1 MIKSEGA
8 QANVKKPHVM
18 QEVHVVNERCTLNCA
33 NSCEG
38 R

>member
-1 MIKSEGA
+1 MIKSEAA
-8 QANVKKPHVM
+8 QAKVKKPHVM
-18 QEVHVVNERCTLNCA
+18 QEVHVVNERRTVNCA